1 MNKKLLLIVAFG
13 LFPILLFGESFLKD
27 SNQGKNERQYWC
39 DLLYKMTEP
48 VLSNMSKG
56 QLKQNMLLEL
66 SPSWDGRNKDVAY
79 MECFGRTMAGLAP
92 WLSLPDDN
100 TVEGKQRKQLREW
113 ALKSYAHAVN
123 PDSPDYLGWK
133 AHGQAL
139 VDAAYIAESFL
150 RAPSLWK
157 ALDKQTQERYI
168 KEFQGLRRFTPVYS
182 NWLLFVATI
191 ESFLKQVPTKLI
203 VETLEPVVL
212 YMFPRDMLFKLAK
225 ENWEINMFYQ
235 KILEYSLIVSQI
247 KADSWRFESARERY
261 NLLLETH
268 PEIIKRAPL
277 AHIASYLL
285 MTPETLSRVRSGVL

>member
-1 MNKKLLLIVAFG
+1 MDTLLRETVNAVVNSRFPEMSIEGRRQIENILIREEYPKGAIM
-13 LFPILLFGESFLKD
+13 L
-27 SNQGKNERQYWC
+27 RQYY
-39 DLLYKMTEP
+39 YK
-48 VLSNMSKG
+48 NG
-56 QLKQNMLLEL
+56 
-66 SPSWDGRNKDVAY
+66 KDVTEHFSY
-79 MECFGRTMAGLAP
+79 
-92 WLSLPDDN
+92 
-100 TVEGKQRKQLREW
+100 EGCI
-113 ALKSYAHAVN
+113 VMC
-123 PDSPDYLGWK
+123 
-133 AHGQAL
+133 
-139 VDAAYIAESFL
+139 
-150 RAPSLWK
+150 
-157 ALDKQTQERYI
+157 
-168 KEFQGLRRFTPVYS
+168 
-182 NWLLFVATI
+182 I